1 MTKVYEITY
10 DTIIKYLTTDL
21 QTNIFNTPKNGFTS
35 ILSFPF
41 TFENILSNNFYR
53 YGITIKDNNNNNI
66 SFWSSLLIYYPEI
79 ININNIE
86 LVDQNTTNLN
96 KFKNENLLIIIG
108 QLKNTLIQ
116 QFSKKKLSFCLKKY
130 NKSDL
135 NTHIESEID
144 NVILQYIVEI
154 LDINIIIFDF
164 QNENIYGIYKNDYI
178 DFNKN
183 TIFLALY
190 EYFWEPILLNKN
202 NSFQKIFT
210 INDPII
216 KKIINEKYTIKYFGE
231 ADLNKEFKYLENN
244 IIHLSTNVISQNN
257 LNKTKLNRMKL
268 EELLHLS
275 KELNLDIDN
284 LSSKESTKK
293 NRNKITKAYLIGII
307 LQINN

>member
-1 MTKVYEITY
+1 MLKEYHDGLIGIYEFTKSNVNIN
-10 DTIIKYLTTDL
+10 KYNSMRL
-21 QTNIFNTPKNGFTS
+21 
-35 ILSFPF
+35 
-41 TFENILSNNFYR
+41 LSNNSF
-53 YGITIKDNNNNNI
+53 IDNN
-66 SFWSSLLIYYPEI
+66 L
-79 ININNIE
+79 
-86 LVDQNTTNLN
+86 
-96 KFKNENLLIIIG
+96 
-108 QLKNTLIQ
+108 
-116 QFSKKKLSFCLKKY
+116 
-130 NKSDL
+130 
-135 NTHIESEID
+135 
-144 NVILQYIVEI
+144 
-154 LDINIIIFDF
+154 
-164 QNENIYGIYKNDYI
+164 
-178 DFNKN
+178 
-183 TIFLALY
+183 
-190 EYFWEPILLNKN
+190 LLNKN